1 MSVYV
6 APHLKINSSLKDPKD
21 PFTESSDNL
30 KITTNSPYGKLDT
43 LESLKCAGNLSFSTP
58 TVIQKYAIPVVLNN
72 HPLLCRAPTGLGK
85 TLCFLLPLIENI
97 KYPQGLKVCVVAPT
111 RELCAQIGQ
120 EARNVAKKLT
130 VECVYGGSRRLSSYG
145 HVNILIAA
153 PGRLLDLLNSRM
165 VDFRYLT
172 NFVLDEADKLLEMG
186 FEREI
191 RSIKS
196 FIPST
201 ATTSLFSA
209 TYHKNLNGIINEFL
223 PSNRIFVEVQ
233 NETVENIKQ
242 TFIEVANKDEKLKEV
257 LFGIH
262 PEDKLL
268 IFVQMKITAH
278 ELEGKIRLWGYPVVS
293 LHGDKQQPDR
303 QSALNRF
310 KRGEVNIL
318 VATSVAARGI
328 DVQDIKVV
336 INYDFPNDIK
346 EYIHRIG
353 RTGRQGKNGCALSFI
368 SGDMAPEI
376 KSDLVDILKES
387 KNDVP
392 DFLLRSKGQKRA
404 ASRASGPKTHYKK
417 GRSDSSANSI
427 AREIKEL
434 TIGEEKEKEKEDSDE
449 DRPGVW

>member
-6 APHLKINSSLKDPKD
+6 APHLKTKSSVKEPRD

-43 LESLKCAGNLSFSTP
+43 LESLKCASNLSFSTP

-72 HPLLCRAPTGLGK
+72 HSLLCRAPTGLGK

-97 KYPQGLKVCVVAPT
+97 KYPQGLKICVVAPT

-120 EARNVAKKLT
+120 EAKSVAKKLT
-130 VECVYGGSRRLSSYG
+130 VECVYGGSRRLGSYN

-153 PGRLLDLLNSRM
+153 PGRLLDLLNSRA
-165 VDFRYLT
+165 VNFSYLT
-172 NFVLDEADKLLEMG
+172 SFVLDEADKLLEMG
-186 FEREI
+186 FEKEI
-191 RSIKS
+191 RCIKS

-201 ATTSLFSA
+201 ATTFLFSA
-209 TYHKNLNGIINEFL
+209 TYHKNLSGIINEFL
-223 PSNRIFVEVQ
+223 PPNRIFVEVQ

-242 TFIEVANKDEKLKEV
+242 TFIEVTNKDEKLKEI
-257 LFGIH
+257 LFNAH

-268 IFVQMKITAH
+268 IFVQMKVTAH

-293 LHGDKQQPDR
+293 LHGDKLQPDR
-303 QSALNRF
+303 QSALNKF

-328 DVQDIKVV
+328 DVQDIKTV

-353 RTGRQGKNGCALSFI
+353 RTGRQGRSGCALSFI
-368 SGDMAPEI
+368 SGDIAPEI
-376 KSDLVDILKES
+376 KSELVDILKES
-387 KNDVP
+387 RNDIP
-392 DFLLRSKGQKRA
+392 DFLVRSKGQKKTVSKA
-404 ASRASGPKTHYKK
+404 NASKTHFKK
-417 GRSDSSANSI
+417 DGRSSGRKIDSIS
-427 AREIKEL
+427 REIRDL
-434 TIGEEKEKEKEDSDE
+434 TIDEEKEKDDSDE
-449 DRPGVW
+449 DLPGVW